1 MPLSWTYRL
10 HTTESYAFVLAQDVM
25 SMGTNEVV
33 KRYAGLNTLADLQKN
48 CKELLNVYEVCRNE
62 KIRVYFDVDKKRSDN
77 DDECQILRETLKTLK
92 GFMNSFGIYVK
103 KKEFKILSACTEEKL
118 SFHLILPH
126 ICFQNESTRKIFR
139 EHVRVCG
146 SSLVDPAPYTRNCL
160 FRCPLSSKL
169 KKNNTLRPVNLNN
182 LPLSDFVFDDYLLHT
197 DEVFIHELNLRP
209 TVACTP
215 PSVSHVPANITPE
228 NVTQLIRQHGDE
240 TSVFYSMKSTPVCSF
255 YFKTRDTRKCL
266 SGSGCTHSRNNF
278 FVYVGPDNVLIYK
291 CLSPKCD
298 QLQRILG
305 TGDTIPA
312 VQPIQYTTSSVRS
325 VVYNE
330 RYCRAFDLPLVGGL
344 QVIKSE
350 MSTGKTYR
358 VRELLEKNPDA
369 RTLIVCF
376 RCELGHYMLNYLNAS
391 QMQFILY
398 SNVQGT
404 LQQSKLICQ
413 VNSLHRIY
421 DVSYDFLIL
430 DEVESIL
437 AQFNGV
443 CATKKRMCWLVLEKL
458 IRDTKHVFALDAA
471 IDERARQVLRS
482 IRPHDWVSI
491 TNEYQTR
498 SNLQMK
504 ETNMISWIN
513 EMFESINSNQAI
525 AITSTNAKWLV
536 ALQKLIMLQ
545 WPSKKVLLIWSESTS
560 EQKREF
566 HSQLSE
572 VDVFMYSA
580 TLQAGI
586 SIDIL
591 HFQRL
596 FVYATSHGPTPG
608 ALHQMLARIR
618 TLISKEIYIT
628 FDNTTLNTDLD
639 EWTYDDMVRHVTTS
653 IRVALDSRLMND
665 VGAVIT
671 GFAKDWSRVYA
682 DTPFFIGTVHNI
694 LESFNGERHYRKI
707 FMRQALQK
715 GYIISSLRHTW
726 ADNINEE
733 ARSMLKCARTE
744 LKNQKAEFYESI
756 LNAECDVDPQ
766 EFTENIKEKRQ
777 ALENASNDASHAQ
790 TCKSV
795 AEAEIDVLRNR
806 VHENPSLRESL
817 DSKIVELQHLENSSK
832 IADKHAI
839 QCEVQLRTAEKQV
852 DSVLQKSI
860 LAKFY
865 AIPASEITRKFL
877 KQCEPSSSRDAYFRL
892 CLTVPKD
899 NKLTSQS
906 IQNRITEVMHH
917 EGANLTSSGIMYAI
931 DHMQKFTNGIKL
943 ALCHQM
949 LHDIGFEHI
958 FDKSKRSINYDY
970 AHKSLHCNVASIS
983 QALELKS
990 TVTIENEKTLVQFC
1004 NMILRK
1010 CYKASIKKCPKR
1022 DQVSDSVLY
1031 KLHLFAFPDVRF
1043 VPSCSEF
1050 VSADMLARAK
1060 LRA

>member
-1 MPLSWTYRL
+1 M
-10 HTTESYAFVLAQDVM
+10 E
-25 SMGTNEVV
+25 
-33 KRYAGLNTLADLQKN
+33 LQKQ
-48 CKELLNVYEVCRNE
+48 CKDLSNVYEVCRDE
-62 KIRVYFDVDKKRSDN
+62 RIRVYFDVDQKRNENGN
-77 DDECQILRETLKTLK
+77 DKQVLADTLQILKT
-92 GFMNSFGIYVK
+92 FMQTFGINIK
-103 KKEFKILSACTEEKL
+103 KKDFKILTACTAEKL
-118 SFHLILPH
+118 SFHILLPSA
-126 ICFQNESTRKIFR
+126 CFTNETSRKIFR
-139 EHVRVCG
+139 EHVRICG

-169 KKNNTLRPVNLNN
+169 KKNNALIPINRFMEKITNFTFN
-182 LPLSDFVFDDYLLHT
+182 DYMLHT
-197 DEVFIHELNLRP
+197 DEAFEHEIDLKPSTTLS
-209 TVACTP
+209 A
-215 PSVSHVPANITPE
+215 SVSSSSGSSC
-228 NVTQLIRQHGDE
+228 VTSDKVTEMIRQHGDM
-240 TSVFYSMKSTPVCSF
+240 TSTYYSMKTDPVLSF
-255 YFKTRDTRKCL
+255 YYKTHGTRTCL

-278 FVYVGPDNVLIYK
+278 FVYVGPDDVLIYK

-298 QLQRILG
+298 RIQRILG
-305 TGDTIPA
+305 TCN
-312 VQPIQYTTSSVRS
+312 VQPIQHTTSVVQSI
-325 VVYNE
+325 VYNE
-330 RYCRAFDLPLVGGL
+330 RYCRAFDLPLVGAL

-369 RTLIVCF
+369 RTLIICF
-376 RCELGHYMLNYLNAS
+376 RCELGQYMLNYLNS
-391 QMQFILY
+391 SSMNFVLY
-398 SNVQGT
+398 STVQGQ
-404 LQQSKLICQ
+404 LQQPKLICQ
-413 VNSLHRIY
+413 VNSLHRIF

-471 IDERARQVLRS
+471 IDECAKQVLQS

-504 ETNMISWIN
+504 ETNMPAWIE
-513 EMFESINSNQAI
+513 EMFESITNGHAI
-525 AITSTNAKWLV
+525 GITSTNAKWLV
-536 ALQKLIMLQ
+536 ALQKIIMMQ
-545 WPSKKVLLIWSESTS
+545 WPEKKVLLIWSESTS

-566 HSQLSE
+566 HNQLSE

-596 FVYATSHGPTPG
+596 FVYATSHGLTPG
-608 ALHQMLARIR
+608 ALHQMLAQIR
-618 TLISKEIYIT
+618 TLIANEIYIT

-639 EWTYDDMVRHVTTS
+639 EWSYNDMVKHVTTS
-653 IRVALDSRLMND
+653 IRVSLDSWLMND

-707 FMRQALQK
+707 FMQQAIQK
-715 GYIISSLRHTW
+715 GYIISALHHTW
-726 ADNINEE
+726 GDNINEQ
-733 ARSMLKCARTE
+733 AQSMLKCARTE
-744 LKNQKAEFYESI
+744 LKNQKTEFYESI
-756 LNAECDVDPQ
+756 LNAESDVDLQ
-766 EFTENIKEKRQ
+766 DFTEHIKEKRQ
-777 ALENASNDASHAQ
+777 ALENASSDASHAQ
-790 TCKSV
+790 SV
-795 AEAEIDVLRNR
+795 TALLQSEITTLQATAQDNTDVQSKLSAKVEA
-806 VHENPSLRESL
+806 
-817 DSKIVELQHLENSSK
+817 LQSAQITS
-832 IADKHAI
+832 KHADSYALE
-839 QCEVQLRTAEKQV
+839 CEVNLRSAEKKV
-852 DSVLQKSI
+852 DATLQKSI

-865 AIPASEITRKFL
+865 AIEPSDITRKFL
-877 KQCEPSSSRDAYFRL
+877 KQCEPAASRDAYFRL
-892 CLTVPKD
+892 CLTVPR
-899 NKLTSQS
+899 NGQLTSQS
-906 IQNRITEVMHH
+906 IQDRITEVMHH

-958 FDKSKRSINYDY
+958 FDKNKRYIKYEHAQNL
-970 AHKSLHCNVASIS
+970 LHSNVSSIS
-983 QALELKS
+983 QALELKTAAS
-990 TVTIENEKTLVQFC
+990 ISDEKSLIHFC
-1004 NMILRK
+1004 NQILRK
-1010 CYKASIKKCPKR
+1010 CYKAQIKKCLKK
-1022 DQVSDSVLY
+1022 DQVNSKVLY
-1031 KLHLFAFPDVRF
+1031 RIHLFSFPDVRF

-1050 VSADMLARAK
+1050 VSADMLACAK

>member
-1 MPLSWTYRL
+1 MDGHS
-10 HTTESYAFVLAQDVM
+10 FVIAQDIM
-25 SMGTNEVV
+25 NAGRNEVV
-33 KRYAGLNTLADLQKN
+33 KRYCGLDSLAELQKY
-48 CKELLNVYEVCRNE
+48 CKELTNVYEVCRDE
-62 KIRVYFDVDKKRSDN
+62 KIRIYFDVDQKRSGGE
-77 DDECQILRETLKTLK
+77 DDVVVLNETLKVLK
-92 GFMNSFGIYVK
+92 GFMQSLQINVK
-103 KKEFKILSACTEEKL
+103 KKDFKLLSACTSEKL

-126 ICFQNESTRKIFR
+126 VCFSNEMSRKIFR
-139 EHVRVCG
+139 ERVRTCG
-146 SSLVDPAPYTRNCL
+146 SSLVDPAPYTKNCL
-160 FRCPLSSKL
+160 FRCALSSKL
-169 KKNNTLRPVNLNN
+169 NKNNQLIPIDQLLN
-182 LPLSDFVFDDYLLHT
+182 PLSSFDFNQYMLHT
-197 DEVFIHELNLRP
+197 DLPFEHELDLKPQVTRAPIENTNL
-209 TVACTP
+209 T
-215 PSVSHVPANITPE
+215 NITPE
-228 NVTQLIRQHGDE
+228 MVTAMIRNHGDD
-240 TSVFYSMKSTPVCSF
+240 TSEFYSKKCEPVMSF
-255 YFKTRDTRKCL
+255 YFKTKGIRTCL

-278 FVYVGPDNVLIYK
+278 FVYVGPDSMLVYR

-298 QLQRILG
+298 QLQRVLG
-305 TGDTIPA
+305 ASNATQRQQLHHTTNS
-312 VQPIQYTTSSVRS
+312 VQNI
-325 VVYNE
+325 VYNE
-330 RYCRAFDLPLVGGL
+330 RYCRAFDLPLTGGL

-358 VRELLEKNPDA
+358 VREVLQKNPNA
-369 RTLIVCF
+369 QTLIVCF
-376 RCELGHYMLNYLNAS
+376 RVELGCYMQTYLNAS
-391 QMQFILY
+391 DQNFILY
-398 SNVQGT
+398 SSVTGH
-404 LQQSKLICQ
+404 LQQPRLICQ
-413 VNSLHRIY
+413 VNSLHRVY
-421 DVSYDFLIL
+421 DVSYDILIL

-471 IDERARQVLRS
+471 IDERAKQVLRS

-504 ETNMISWIN
+504 ETNMQTWIN
-513 EMFESINSNQAI
+513 EIFESITNNNAI

-536 ALQKLIMLQ
+536 ALQKIIMLQ
-545 WPSKKVLLIWSESTS
+545 WPNKKVLLIWSESTS

-566 HSQLSE
+566 HSQLGE

-591 HFQRL
+591 HFERL

-618 TLISKEIYIT
+618 TLISQEIYIT
-628 FDNTTLNTDLD
+628 FDSTTLTSDFE
-639 EWTYDDMVRHVTTS
+639 EWTYADMVNHVTTS
-653 IRVALDSRLMND
+653 VRVALDSRLMND

-707 FMRQALQK
+707 FMRLAIQK

-726 ADNINEE
+726 AGDINEQ
-733 ARSMLKCARTE
+733 ARSMLKYARNE
-744 LKNQKAEFYESI
+744 LKNQRAEFYESI
-756 LNAECDVDPQ
+756 FNAEADVEPE
-766 EFTENIKEKRQ
+766 EFTERIKEKRQ
-777 ALENASNDASHAQ
+777 ALENASNEASQVQVMKATIQ
-790 TCKSV
+790 SEV
-795 AEAEIDVLRNR
+795 NVLRLKVQDDSGLQDRLDMKIQQLETLN
-806 VHENPSLRESL
+806 SES
-817 DSKIVELQHLENSSK
+817 VN
-832 IADKHAI
+832 ADKHAI
-839 QCEVQLRTAEKQV
+839 ECEVELRHTEKKV

-865 AIPASEITRKFL
+865 EIKQTDITRKFL
-877 KQCEPSSSRDAYFRL
+877 KQCEPASARDAYFRL

-899 NKLTSQS
+899 GGLTSDS
-906 IQNRITEVMHH
+906 IQKRITEVMHH

-958 FDKSKRSINYDY
+958 FDKEKRFINYEH
-970 AHKSLHCNVASIS
+970 ARKSLHCNVASIS

-990 TVTIENEKTLVQFC
+990 AAEIRDEKSLIQFC
-1004 NMILRK
+1004 NLILRK
-1010 CYKASIKKCPKR
+1010 CYKANIRKCPKR
-1022 DQVSDSVLY
+1022 DQVRESVLY
-1031 KLHLFAFPDVRF
+1031 QIYLFPFPDVRF